1 MDLEV
6 DYIVL
11 EHQILFVIVLVSI
24 LCIFKIF
31 LEYMLLVLY
40 LLLSGMF

>member
-24 LCIFKIF
+24 LYIFKIF

-40 LLLSGMF
+40 LLLSDMF